1 MSSRHTFAV
10 WAGLSC
16 CLSATSLFGAPAQ
29 WKATGTTAPA
39 SPAKAESAAPA
50 NGAVPAKRTSCEFM
64 MPILTVNEK
73 TGGALHRLPFSFRRT
88 GEDTPLRI
96 FIAEDTPSGSGP
108 SIRSS
113 VWLAAITA
121 AMQRNDVM
129 NGVRITVEFSGDV
142 DGPSAGSVMCLSIL
156 SAMDGRTLPED
167 FAMTGTI
174 MPDGTIGAVG
184 GIALKVRAA
193 IKRGCRRI
201 YIPMCQRF
209 ERQKDDTLVDLFRLG
224 EEENVVVR
232 PVRSIGEAYSNLY
245 GLPPPSFPIIDE
257 FGISRLPRE
266 VEDVLVRLTVK
277 AEEDAKAVK
286 DKQKE
291 NVVKMLAESPIYS
304 NMFRNDYV
312 RKFISGRLLSAY
324 EDATLQFYFWSVVP
338 AWMEKLSK
346 NVSEFPVLLEDP
358 PFSKTDRAKFV
369 AAIKELR
376 ERFEKSSKPIL
387 KRLASDSDEEDASG
401 YEPEDGVSEI
411 AAQEETPE
419 ELKASAVGVLLWM
432 FAKEPDLDD
441 VDEMSDEDINKLYQF
456 EEMKELLWLAVQSV
470 LDREDK
476 KLYTEV
482 YRHYGKVRPNADLER
497 AERLFHS
504 AWLASDAA
512 LTADVVRSQAEEA
525 ESSAK
530 QVWLEFATKDMH
542 VAEYLLGKDY
552 TRLAHSWLEH
562 PERLGDHRYHAAAM
576 LSVNARKVAS
586 SCALLVKYG
595 PDLGGELDESGSYKC
610 NSPDFLSYLIR
621 RARLN
626 ALLMIN
632 ECVRAGVPCLNA
644 LEKFQEADAKNIDNV
659 DAEDLLHDVLENYWA
674 AGLEAKA
681 LLMGFGPKHPA
692 ETSGAK

>member
-1 MSSRHTFAV
+1 MSSRHIFAF

-16 CLSATSLFGAPAQ
+16 CLSATSLFGIPAE
-29 WKATGTTAPA
+29 WKATGTAAPS
-39 SPAKAESAAPA
+39 SPEKAESAAPV
-50 NGAVPAKRTSCEFM
+50 NGGVSAKKTSCESM

-73 TGGALHRLPFSFRRT
+73 TGGAFHRLPFSFRRT
-88 GEDTPLRI
+88 DEDTPLRI

-142 DGPSAGSVMCLSIL
+142 DGPSAGSVMCLAIL

-209 ERQKDDTLVDLFRLG
+209 ERQKDGTLVDLFRLG
-224 EEENVVVR
+224 EKDHVTVR

-245 GLPPPSFPIIDE
+245 GLPPPSFPTIDE
-257 FGISRLPRE
+257 FSVCRLPRE
-266 VEDVLVRLTVK
+266 VEDVLIRLTK
-277 AEEDAKAVK
+277 EAEDKAKAVK
-286 DKQKE
+286 DEQNE
-291 NVVKMLAESPIYS
+291 DVVKILTESPIYS
-304 NMFRNDYV
+304 TLFNNKHE
-312 RKFISGRLLSAY
+312 RKYISGRLLSAY
-324 EDATLQFYFWSVVP
+324 EDVNGEEQLWKIVP
-338 AWMEKLSK
+338 KWCERIK
-346 NVSEFPVLLEDP
+346 NIMSEFPVLAEDP
-358 PFSKTDRAKFV
+358 PFSKEDRRKFISAV
-369 AAIKELR
+369 KTLR
-376 ERFEKSSKPIL
+376 ERFEKSFESLVEQLETKSRKVEDRGYVP
-387 KRLASDSDEEDASG
+387 EE
-401 YEPEDGVSEI
+401 GVSEI
-411 AAQEETPE
+411 AAQEERSE
-419 ELKASAVGVLLWM
+419 EVVTDLVGMSLSILTQQ
-432 FAKEPDLDD
+432 PDLDK
-441 VDEMSDEDINKLYQF
+441 VNEMTDEEVKLLYVF
-456 EEMKELLWLAVQSV
+456 EECKELMRTFFQSV
-470 LDREDK
+470 LDDDEM
-476 KLYTEV
+476 LYTEI
-482 YRHYGKVRPNADLER
+482 YRHYSKVRPNADLER

-512 LTADVVRSQAEEA
+512 LTADVIHSQAEEA

-530 QVWLEFATKDMH
+530 QVWLEFAAKDVR
-542 VAEYLLGKDY
+542 VAAYLLGKDY

-562 PERLGDHRYHAAAM
+562 PERLGNHRYHAAAM
-576 LSVNARKVAS
+576 LSVNARKFAS

-595 PDLGGELDESGSYKC
+595 PDMEGELDESGSYKC
-610 NSPDFLSYLIR
+610 KSPDFLNYLIR

-632 ECVRAGVPCLNA
+632 ECVRAGVPCLSALAKFENA
-644 LEKFQEADAKNIDNV
+644 ETMDVDNV
-659 DAEDLLHDVLENYWA
+659 DADALLHDVLENYWA

-681 LLMGFGPKHPA
+681 LLMGFGPKRPA
-692 ETSGAK
+692 ASSSAK

>member
-1 MSSRHTFAV
+1 MSSRHIFAF

-29 WKATGTTAPA
+29 LKATGTAMPA
-39 SPAKAESAAPA
+39 SLAETESAVPV
-50 NGAVPAKRTSCEFM
+50 NGGVPAKKPSCEFM

-73 TGGALHRLPFSFRRT
+73 TGGELHRLPFSFKRT

-108 SIRSS
+108 VIRSS

-184 GIALKVRAA
+184 GIALKVQAA

-245 GLPPPSFPIIDE
+245 GLPPPSFPVIDE
-257 FGISRLPRE
+257 YTVSRLPRE
-266 VEDVLVRLTVK
+266 VEDTLIRLTLK
-277 AEEDAKAVK
+277 AEEDIKAIK

-291 NVVKMLAESPIYS
+291 DIIKSLGESPIYS
-304 NMFRNDYV
+304 GVFKNDYV
-312 RKFISGRLLSAY
+312 RKFISGHFLSAY
-324 EDATLQFYFWSVVP
+324 EDATFQSYLWAVVP
-338 AWMEKLSK
+338 AWVERVGKI
-346 NVSEFPVLLEDP
+346 VSESPVLLKNP
-358 PFSKTDRAKFV
+358 PFSKEDRAEFV

-376 ERFEKSSKPIL
+376 ERFEKSSNSLL
-387 KRLASDSDEEDASG
+387 KRLARDSEDEDVSG
-401 YEPEDGVSEI
+401 YKPGNGVSEI

-419 ELKASAVGVLLWM
+419 EIRVEAAGVLLWM
-432 FAKEPDLDD
+432 FARQPDLDK
-441 VDEMSDEDINKLYQF
+441 VDEMTDEELNKLYMI
-456 EEMKELLWLAVQSV
+456 EEVKEFLRMAVQAV
-470 LDREDK
+470 LDRGDE
-476 KLYTEV
+476 KLYTEIF
-482 YRHYGKVRPNADLER
+482 RHYGKVRPNADLER
-497 AERLFHS
+497 VERLFHS

-512 LTADVVRSQAEEA
+512 LTTDVIHSQAEEA
-525 ESSAK
+525 ESSTK
-530 QVWLEFATKDMH
+530 QAWLGFAAKDMH
-542 VAEYLLGKDY
+542 VATYLLGKDY
-552 TRLAHSWLEH
+552 TRLAHSWLDH
-562 PERLGDHRYHAAAM
+562 PERLGNHHYHAAAM
-576 LSVNARKVAS
+576 LSVNARKFAS

-595 PDLGGELDESGSYKC
+595 PDLGGVFDESDTYKC
-610 NSPDFLSYLIR
+610 NSPDFLNYLIR

-626 ALLMIN
+626 ALRTIN

-644 LEKFQEADAKNIDNV
+644 LAKFEDADAKNIDNV
-659 DAEDLLHDVLENYWA
+659 DAEELLHDVLENYWA

-681 LLMGFGPKHPA
+681 LLMSFGAKSPA
-692 ETSGAK
+692 VPSGAK

>member
-1 MSSRHTFAV
+1 MFEI
-10 WAGLSC
+10 
-16 CLSATSLFGAPAQ
+16 PAQ
-29 WKATGTTAPA
+29 WKAAGATASA
-39 SPAKAESAAPA
+39 SPAKTESAAPER
-50 NGAVPAKRTSCEFM
+50 GVVPAKKTSYEFM

-73 TGGALHRLPFSFRRT
+73 TGGELLRLPFSFRRT

-209 ERQKDDTLVDLFRLG
+209 ERQKDGSLVDLFRLG

-245 GLPPPSFPIIDE
+245 GLPPPSFPAIDE
-257 FGISRLPRE
+257 FSVSRLPRE
-266 VEDVLVRLTVK
+266 VEDVLIRLTQEAK
-277 AEEDAKAVK
+277 NEAKAVK
-286 DKQKE
+286 DKQDE
-291 NVVKMLAESPIYS
+291 NIVKLLTEDPFYSSMFNNKHESKY
-304 NMFRNDYV
+304 
-312 RKFISGRLLSAY
+312 ISGRLLSAY
-324 EDATLQFYFWSVVP
+324 EDANVQAFLWKIVP
-338 AWMEKLSK
+338 KWVEWLNK
-346 NVSEFPVLLEDP
+346 VRSEFPVLVEDP
-358 PFSKTDRAKFV
+358 PFSKEDRRKFISAV
-369 AAIKELR
+369 TTLR
-376 ERFEKSSKPIL
+376 KRFENSSKSLVEQLETKSKNAENRGYVP
-387 KRLASDSDEEDASG
+387 EE
-401 YEPEDGVSEI
+401 GVSEI
-411 AAQEETPE
+411 AAQEERSGE
-419 ELKASAVGVLLWM
+419 CAANVVGMLLYM
-432 FAKEPDLDD
+432 LTQQPDLDK
-441 VDEMSDEDINKLYQF
+441 VDEMTDEEVNQLYAF
-456 EEMKELLWLAVQSV
+456 EERKGILRMFFQLL
-470 LDREDK
+470 LDDDK
-476 KLYTEV
+476 MLYTAI
-482 YRHYGKVRPNADLER
+482 YRHYDKVRPNADLER

-512 LTADVVRSQAEEA
+512 LTADVIHSQAEEA

-530 QVWLEFATKDMH
+530 QVWLEFAAKDMY
-542 VAEYLLGKDY
+542 VAAYLLGKDY

-562 PERLGDHRYHAAAM
+562 PERLGDRRYHAAAM
-576 LSVNARKVAS
+576 LSVNARKFAS
-586 SCALLVKYG
+586 SCELLVKYG
-595 PDLGGELDESGSYKC
+595 PDMGGELDESGSYKC
-610 NSPDFLSYLIR
+610 KSPDFLSYLIR

-681 LLMGFGPKHPA
+681 LLMGFGPKRPV
-692 ETSGAK
+692 ETSGDK